1 MVVNDEPASLLAL
14 ESLLQAAA
22 QRQEYELLT
31 ARSGEEALRLVLGH
45 DFAVIL
51 LDVNMPGMDGFE
63 TAAAIHSHPRSRGV
77 PIIFITSQYVDEISR
92 LKAYQKGA
100 ADYLFTP
107 VIPQILQTKVG
118 VFVELTKKNLLLQR
132 QTEQLAAL
140 NRDLRG
146 QRVHDLERSNYW
158 LKLEVGERKLAE
170 RRAYELATRDVLT
183 GLVNRRSLIQQL
195 EHAVASA
202 DRQQGEFALLFL
214 DLDKFK
220 GVNDTLGHEVG
231 DELLRQVAARLTAAV
246 RASDAVARLGGDEF
260 VVLVEGAAAA
270 ANAARVAAKIAH
282 AQSRPYRIGSHRI
295 NTSTSTGIAIYPQ
308 DGGTAQQLM
317 KNADLAMYHAKQ
329 EKRGSIKFFHEEL
342 NVLEQERATWRDE
355 LQQALDNTQ
364 FELYYQA
371 IVGVADGRIKAVEAQ
386 LVWHHPRL
394 GLMAA
399 AQFLPGVPDRSLL
412 NLIDD
417 WSISAVCAQAAA
429 WRAAFLPGA
438 APAIAVNLCTVQ
450 AQPDLARRLLG
461 QLHKYRLA
469 PASIELEMAEP
480 LLCGM
485 IEPALREL
493 HAAGVPIS
501 VDHFGSAGTSLAMCK
516 NLPLKSLKID
526 HSFVS
531 AIGAE
536 DGAADMLAAIIHLA
550 RALAIQAVALGVT
563 SAGQLAL
570 LRTLGCDL
578 YQGELFCAPVPAAD
592 LFDMLR
598 KEPAP
603 A

>member
-1 MVVNDEPASLLAL
+1 MHGDPASLLAL

-22 QRQEYELLT
+22 QRQEYELLS
-31 ARSGEEALRLVLGH
+31 ARSGEEALRLVLSH

-63 TAAAIHSHPRSRGV
+63 TAAAIHAHPGSAGV
-77 PIIFITSQYVDEISR
+77 PIIFLTSRYADEVSH
-92 LKAYQKGA
+92 LKAYQEGA

-107 VIPQILQTKVG
+107 VIPQILQTKVR

-132 QTEQLAAL
+132 KTEQLAAL

-170 RRAYELATRDVLT
+170 QRAYELSTRDVLT

-220 GVNDTLGHEVG
+220 GINDTLGHDVG

-246 RASDAVARLGGDEF
+246 RVSDVVARLGGVEF

-282 AQSRPYRIGSHRI
+282 AQSRPYQIGSHRI
-295 NTSTSTGIAIYPQ
+295 KTSTSTGIAIYPQ
-308 DGGTAQQLM
+308 DGGTAQLLM

-329 EKRGSIKFFHEEL
+329 EKRGSIKFFHEKL
-342 NVLEQERATWRDE
+342 NVLEKERATWREE
-355 LQQALDNTQ
+355 LQQALDNMQ
-364 FELYYQA
+364 FELFYQP
-371 IVGVADGRIKAVEAQ
+371 IVGLADGRIKGVEAQ

-412 NLIDD
+412 NQIDD
-417 WSISAVCAQAAA
+417 WSIGAVCAQAAA
-429 WRAAFLPGA
+429 WRAAFLPGT
-438 APAIAVNLCTVQ
+438 APSIAVNLCTVQ
-450 AQPDLARRLLG
+450 AQPDLARKLLG

-469 PASIELEMAEP
+469 PAGIELEMAEP

-501 VDHFGSAGTSLAMCK
+501 VDNFGSAGTSLALCK
-516 NLPLKSLKID
+516 NLSLKSLKID
-526 HSFVS
+526 GSFVN
-531 AIGAE
+531 AIGIE

-550 RALAIQAVALGVT
+550 RALAIQAVALDVS

-570 LRTLGCDL
+570 LQTLGCDL
-578 YQGELFCAPVPAAD
+578 YQGELFCAPVPAAA
-592 LFDMLR
+592 LFDLLR